1 METTTPTTT
10 ERSTAPRTDGRLLP
24 LDGLR
29 TVAILAVIAYHLHLP
44 GSTGGFLGVQVFFVL
59 SGYLITTL
67 LIRERRRTG
76 RIRLGRFSVRRVL
89 RLYPALVAMIVV
101 GVLLWPIVGDYK
113 GASLS
118 AGSAAGISLTYTGN
132 LFRAFWH
139 TSQGV
144 FAQTWSLAT
153 EEQFYLVW
161 PTVLVVIALL
171 RVRRWAIV
179 AGLLSAVVGCAVL
192 AQAVYVTPGGGA
204 TANVYFNPLLG
215 AATLLTGCALA
226 ITLDDDRVRA
236 AVSGPIGRLAT
247 WVGLAVLVA
256 VAVTMPADWTRV
268 PTTFGVTIPVAG
280 LAAALL
286 VGGLVTTDTWIARGL
301 SIRPVSWFGR
311 RVSYSAYLWH
321 PLVIAL
327 LTPLLVGTWG
337 KVSMIAVALLVA
349 TAATFAV
356 EVPVERLRARL
367 RLLRAARAEEARD
380 RVDAD
385 RVPVPA

>member
-1 METTTPTTT
+1 MATTNTH
-10 ERSTAPRTDGRLLP
+10 GRVLP

-67 LIRERRRTG
+67 LIRERRKTG
-76 RIRLGRFSVRRVL
+76 RIRLGRFSLRRVL
-89 RLYPALVAMIVV
+89 RLYPALVAMILV

-118 AGSAAGISLTYTGN
+118 ATQAATISLTYTGN

-144 FAQTWSLAT
+144 FAQTWSLAN

-161 PTVLVVIALL
+161 PAVLLVLAVL
-171 RVRRWAIV
+171 RARRWAIIGGLV
-179 AGLLSAVVGCAVL
+179 AAVVASSVL
-192 AQAVYVTPGGGA
+192 AGVVYDTPGGGA
-204 TANVYFNPLLG
+204 TANVYFKPLLG

-226 ITLDDDRVRA
+226 IMLDDERVRE
-236 AVSGPIGRLAT
+236 AVSGWVGRLAT
-247 WVGLAVLVA
+247 WLGLVA
-256 VAVTMPADWTRV
+256 LVAFAVTMPSDWTKH
-268 PTTFGVTIPVAG
+268 PGTFSLTIPLAGVAAG
-280 LAAALL
+280 LL
-286 VGGLVTTDTWIARGL
+286 VGGLVTTDTWVSRGL
-301 SIRPVSWFGR
+301 SITPVSWFGR
-311 RVSYSAYLWH
+311 RISYSAYLWH

-327 LTPLLVGTWG
+327 LTPLFIGVWG
-337 KVSMIAVALLVA
+337 KVGMIAVALLVA
-349 TAATFAV
+349 AAATFTV

-367 RLLRAARAEEARD
+367 RLLRAARAEEARE
-380 RVDAD
+380 RADAD
-385 RVPVPA
+385 RVPVTESVRAV